1 MKSRFI
7 LFRRAGVFYS
17 EDTGINEES
26 MIQHIQRGVVYVATG
41 EKYLRAAIRSAQ
53 SVCKRCPDLFIHLFA
68 DAKPEKF
75 MAGVLSPF
83 NSWAEIERPHP
94 RSKVDCLFLS
104 PYDETLFLDSD
115 TEVVAD
121 IREVFVLLEK
131 FDMAL
136 AHDLIRNTPKP
147 SWKRELPPSFPE
159 FNTGVILYRNNPDV
173 IRLLKAWKRAY
184 HEAGF
189 SPDQI
194 TLRESLWE
202 TNLKVAV
209 LPPEYNTFMM
219 KYPLI
224 WRKGEA
230 MPKILHFRKY
240 HEGRLWLLCGLSR
253 ALRRMCERMSGKA
266 RFLVR

>member
-1 MKSRFI
+1 
-7 LFRRAGVFYS
+7 
-17 EDTGINEES
+17 
-26 MIQHIQRGVVYVATG
+26 MIQNTQRGVLYVVTG
-41 EKYLRAAIRSAQ
+41 EKHLRAAIRSAQ
-53 SVCKRCPDLFIHLFA
+53 SVCQRCPDLLIHLFA
-68 DAKPEKF
+68 DANPEKF
-75 MAGVLSPF
+75 MGGAPSPF
-83 NSWAEIERPHP
+83 NSCAGIENPHP
-94 RSKVDCLFLS
+94 RSKVDCLFRS
-104 PYDETLFLDSD
+104 PYDETLYLDSD

-121 IREVFVLLEK
+121 FREVFVLLEK

-159 FNTGVILYRNNPDV
+159 FNTGVILYRNNPGV
-173 IRLLKAWKRAY
+173 IRLLKAWQQAY

-194 TLRESLWE
+194 TLREILWE
-202 TNLKVAV
+202 TDLKVAV

-230 MPKILHFRKY
+230 IPRILHFRKY
-240 HEGRLWLLCGLSR
+240 HEGRLWLLWGLSR
-253 ALRRMCERMSGKA
+253 ALSRLRERMTGKA
-266 RFLVR
+266 RFLVRE